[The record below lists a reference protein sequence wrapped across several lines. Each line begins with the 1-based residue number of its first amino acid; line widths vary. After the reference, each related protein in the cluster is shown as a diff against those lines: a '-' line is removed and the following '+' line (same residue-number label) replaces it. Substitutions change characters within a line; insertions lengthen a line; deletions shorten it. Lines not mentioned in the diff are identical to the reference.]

1 MFIRI
6 NKNNIINADMVLS
19 VQGNSIFED
28 SLNFKFFND
37 TSTGHC
43 AVNNRDTLL
52 NNFLKIDKDFIRI
65 ENLVVRISTIKSI
78 CTCKSTNRNYN
89 YVMTI
94 ICYNGKE
101 DVQHFVELNCKEDIE
116 LIYCILMG
124 QLEAKDIS
132 ENIEWEE

>member
-1 MFIRI
+1 MFGQWQIMMRSCGLI
-6 NKNNIINADMVLS
+6 CFS
-19 VQGNSIFED
+19 Q
-28 SLNFKFFND
+28 
-37 TSTGHC
+37 
-43 AVNNRDTLL
+43 
-52 NNFLKIDKDFIRI
+52 

-78 CTCKSTNRNYN
+78 CTCKSTNKNYN